1 MLVYILDCLECK
13 NPVHS
18 TNGGFRG
25 EQSTE
30 TILLLDKSIRFGKHH
45 TIIIK
50 RLMKFNHNDFNVTLC
65 YYAMLVHFK
74 LGMIPEKGL
83 YNLIGT

>member
-1 MLVYILDCLECK
+1 MLVYISDCLGCK

-25 EQSTE
+25 EQFTE
-30 TILLLDKSIRFGKHH
+30 KLLLLDKSIRFGKQH

-50 RLMKFNHNDFNVTLC
+50 RLMKFYHNHFNVTLLNV
-65 YYAMLVHFK
+65 MHFK
-74 LGMIPEKGL
+74 LRMEGL
-83 YNLIGT
+83 TQI